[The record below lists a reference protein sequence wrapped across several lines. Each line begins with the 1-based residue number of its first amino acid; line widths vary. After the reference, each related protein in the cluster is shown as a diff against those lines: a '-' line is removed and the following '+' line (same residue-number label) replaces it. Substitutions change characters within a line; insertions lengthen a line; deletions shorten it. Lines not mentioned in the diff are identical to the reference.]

1 MAVSSKGSGVGWTVG
16 VGMDGWEL
24 VRADILMKSGMG
36 WVRSGCDV
44 EVCTVLC
51 DLDDGWMRSINVLR
65 VVSRVVLMA

>member
-1 MAVSSKGSGVGWTVG
+1 
-16 VGMDGWEL
+16 MDGWEL

-36 WVRSGCDV
+36 WVRSGCDG